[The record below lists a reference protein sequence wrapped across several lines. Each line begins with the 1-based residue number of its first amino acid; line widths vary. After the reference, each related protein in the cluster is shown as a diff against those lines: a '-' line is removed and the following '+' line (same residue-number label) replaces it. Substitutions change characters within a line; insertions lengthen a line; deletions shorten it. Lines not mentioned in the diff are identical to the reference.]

1 MRERRW
7 ESQAALT
14 DSQWRVVGDRLN
26 RLGLELPA
34 PSKEL
39 IGYVEEWTVA
49 APDEIDRLSNWHIE
63 DVTLI
68 QVHEHWSGDF
78 YLLAGGY
85 QALYRQFGA
94 RGTYCSVSHPFTV
107 SPLRA
112 NPLKIDQHR
121 APLDHHHPQA
131 FLWVG
136 FRDTHAF
143 IRVRLQT
150 NEVVTPGETRADD
163 QRDRWLEERTRAFE
177 SAISILELPIEV
189 TVEKGRLVLR
199 TTREEAALLCSWPD
213 AFGPC
218 QFEYNINNPLD
229 LLVRAGRLAATSPD
243 TAQVRAYLTGFDRQ
257 ALATFRSTM
266 APTRSAYRCSVHCRV
281 DELPDL
287 LKLIEPDGRLY
298 VTLCEF
304 QTAALLPD
312 APEAD
317 NAWVIV
323 GMIGRHGRVRAE
335 LRLNRAPLPEA
346 RMAGWLEEL
355 LGLPVVYAPLPA
367 FP

>member
-7 ESQAALT
+7 ESQTTLT
-14 DSQWRVVGDRLN
+14 EREWRVVGDRLS
-26 RLGLELPA
+26 RVGLELPA
-34 PSKEL
+34 PSTEL
-39 IGYVEEWTVA
+39 ISYVEEWTVA
-49 APDEIDRLSNWHIE
+49 AADEIDRLSAWHLE

-68 QVHEHWSGDF
+68 QVHEQWSGDF

-85 QALYRQFGA
+85 QALYRQLHALGA
-94 RGTYCSVSHPFTV
+94 YCSVSHP
-107 SPLRA
+107 LR
-112 NPLKIDQHR
+112 IDQHA
-121 APLDHHHPQA
+121 APLQQHHPQA

-177 SAISILELPIEV
+177 SAVSMLGLPIRVE
-189 TVEKGRLVLR
+189 VEKGRVALY

-218 QFEYNINNPLD
+218 QFEYNINDPLD
-229 LLVRAGRLAATSPD
+229 LLVRAGRLAATSPEP
-243 TAQVRAYLTGFDRQ
+243 AQVRAYLTGFDRPS
-257 ALATFRSTM
+257 LAAFRSTM

-287 LKLIEPDGRLY
+287 LTLIEPDGRLY
-298 VTLCEF
+298 ATLCEF
-304 QTAALLPD
+304 QTSALLPD

-323 GMIGRHGRVRAE
+323 GMIGQHGRMRME

-346 RMAGWLEEL
+346 RMAGWLEDL
-355 LGLPVVYAPLPA
+355 MGLPVVYAPLPA

>member
-7 ESQAALT
+7 ESQATLT
-14 DSQWRVVGDRLN
+14 DRQWRVVGDRLG

-49 APDEIDRLSNWHIE
+49 APDEIDRLSAWHLE

-85 QALYRQFGA
+85 QSLYRQLRA
-94 RGTYCSVSHPFTV
+94 RGAYCSVSHPV
-107 SPLRA
+107 
-112 NPLKIDQHR
+112 KIDQNP
-121 APLDHHHPQA
+121 APLQQHHPQA

-150 NEVVTPGETRADD
+150 NDVVTPGETRADD

-177 SAISILELPIEV
+177 SAISMLELPIEV
-189 TVEKGRLVLR
+189 TVEKGRVALR
-199 TTREEAALLCSWPD
+199 TTREEAALFCSWPD

-218 QFEYNINNPLD
+218 QFEYNINDPLD
-229 LLVRAGRLAATSPD
+229 LLVRAGRLAATSPEA
-243 TAQVRAYLTGFDRQ
+243 AQVRAYLTGFDRQ

-266 APTRSAYRCSVHCRV
+266 APTRSAYRCSAHCRV
-281 DELPDL
+281 DELPDVL
-287 LKLIEPDGRLY
+287 DLIEPDGRLY
-298 VTLCEF
+298 ATLCEF

-312 APEAD
+312 APDAD

-323 GMIGRHGRVRAE
+323 GMIGQHGHVRME
-335 LRLNRAPLPEA
+335 LRLNRAPLPEG

>member
-7 ESQAALT
+7 ESQEALT
-14 DSQWRVVGDRLN
+14 EREWLVVGDRLS
-26 RLGLELPA
+26 RLGLALPA

-49 APDEIDRLSNWHIE
+49 TPDEIDRLSAWHIE

-68 QVHEHWSGDF
+68 QVHENWSGDF

-85 QALYRQFGA
+85 QALYRQLHAHGV
-94 RGTYCSVSHPFTV
+94 YCSVSHPFMLNDGPV
-107 SPLRA
+107 SGLWR
-112 NPLKIDQHR
+112 KHQ
-121 APLDHHHPQA
+121 PQS
-131 FLWVG
+131 FLWIG

-143 IRVRLQT
+143 VRVRLQT
-150 NEVVTPGETRADD
+150 NEVLTPGETRADD
-163 QRDRWLEERTRAFE
+163 QRDRWLEERQRAFE
-177 SAISILELPIEV
+177 SAISMLGLSIEV
-189 TVEKGRLVLR
+189 AVEKGHVVLR
-199 TTREEAALLCSWPD
+199 ATREEAALLCSWPD

-218 QFEYNINNPLD
+218 QFEYNINDPLD
-229 LLVRAGRLAATSPD
+229 LLVRAGRLAATSPAP
-243 TAQVRAYLTGFDRQ
+243 AQVRAYLTGFDRR
-257 ALATFRSTM
+257 ALAQFQAAM

-281 DELPDL
+281 DELQKL
-287 LKLIEPDGRLY
+287 LNLIAPAGRLY
-298 VTLCEF
+298 ATLCEF

-312 APEAD
+312 APKAD
-317 NAWVIV
+317 NAWVIF
-323 GMIGRHGRVRAE
+323 GMIGQHGRVRVE

-355 LGLPVVYAPLPA
+355 VGLPVVYAPLPA

>member
-7 ESQAALT
+7 ESQTTLT
-14 DSQWRVVGDRLN
+14 DRQWRMVGDRLS

-34 PSKEL
+34 ASKEL
-39 IGYVEEWTVA
+39 IGYVEEWTVT
-49 APDEIDRLSNWHIE
+49 APDEIDRLSAWHLE

-85 QALYRQFGA
+85 QTLYRQLRAHGA
-94 RGTYCSVSHPFTV
+94 YCSVSHP
-107 SPLRA
+107 
-112 NPLKIDQHR
+112 LKIDQHP
-121 APLDHHHPQA
+121 APFRRHHPQA
-131 FLWVG
+131 YLWVG

-150 NEVVTPGETRADD
+150 NEVVTPGETRADG

-177 SAISILELPIEV
+177 SAVSILGLPIEV
-189 TVEKGRLVLR
+189 TVEKGHVLLR
-199 TTREEAALLCSWPD
+199 TAREEAALLCSWPD

-218 QFEYNINNPLD
+218 QFEYNINDPLD
-229 LLVRAGRLAATSPD
+229 LLVRAGRLAATSPEP
-243 TAQVRAYLTGFDRQ
+243 AQVRAYLTGFDRSS
-257 ALATFRSTM
+257 LAAFRSTM

-281 DELPDL
+281 DELPEL
-287 LKLIEPDGRLY
+287 LTLIEPDGRLY
-298 VTLCEF
+298 ATLCEF
-304 QTAALLPD
+304 QTSALLPD

-323 GMIGRHGRVRAE
+323 GMIGQHGRMRME

-346 RMAGWLEEL
+346 RMAGWLEDL

>member
-7 ESQAALT
+7 ESKATLT
-14 DSQWRVVGDRLN
+14 ERDWRNVGDRLG
-26 RLGLELPA
+26 RLGLALPA

-49 APDEIDRLSNWHIE
+49 APDEIDRLSAWHIE

-68 QVHEHWSGDF
+68 QIHENWSGDF

-85 QALYRQFGA
+85 QALYRQLHAHGA
-94 RGTYCSVSHPFTV
+94 YCSVSHPF
-107 SPLRA
+107 A
-112 NPLKIDQHR
+112 
-121 APLDHHHPQA
+121 LDVGAAKGSWRLHHPRA

-150 NEVVTPGETRADD
+150 NEVITPGETRADD
-163 QRDRWLEERTRAFE
+163 QRNRWLEERQLAFE
-177 SAISILELPIEV
+177 SAISTLELPIDV
-189 TVEKGRLVLR
+189 SVDKGRVVLR
-199 TTREEAALLCSWPD
+199 TEREEAALLCSWPD

-218 QFEYNINNPLD
+218 QFEYNINDPLD
-229 LLVRAGRLAATSPD
+229 LLVRAGRLAATCPAP
-243 TAQVRAYLTGFDRQ
+243 AQVRAYLTGFDRR
-257 ALATFRSTM
+257 ALAHIQAAM
-266 APTRSAYRCSVHCRV
+266 EPTRSAYRCSVHCRV
-281 DELPDL
+281 DELQEL
-287 LKLIEPDGRLY
+287 LKLIAPDGRLY
-298 VTLCEF
+298 ATLCEF
-304 QTAALLPD
+304 QSAALLPD
-312 APEAD
+312 APDAD
-317 NAWVIV
+317 KSWVIF
-323 GMIGRHGRVRAE
+323 GMIGQHGRVRVE

-355 LGLPVVYAPLPA
+355 VGLPVVYAPLPA